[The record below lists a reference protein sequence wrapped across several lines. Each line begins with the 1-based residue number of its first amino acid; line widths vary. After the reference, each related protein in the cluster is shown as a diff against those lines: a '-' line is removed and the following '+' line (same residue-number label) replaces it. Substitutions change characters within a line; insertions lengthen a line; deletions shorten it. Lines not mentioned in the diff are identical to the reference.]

1 MAKTSKKTQSVL
13 QLLADK
19 SLPVE
24 HRSML
29 LRTLIMDTDT
39 DASAAVHALLES
51 HARANGESLFND
63 KLKQVEELLQQMQ
76 SGPMRN
82 ATFIDLVKVGSVQP
96 PQAFVVLDDGAFAY
110 TCVPEEALA
119 KDLRRGDRVILEG
132 KGRALLS
139 KAPNY
144 LKVGDEAQ
152 FERRIDDKHVEVS
165 VGQERHVFVTSH
177 ELSEQLDAGKV

>member
-1 MAKTSKKTQSVL
+1 MAKTSIKSQSVL
-13 QLLADK
+13 QFLADQ

-29 LRTLIMDTDT
+29 LRTLIIDP
-39 DASAAVHALLES
+39 DADGSAAVHALLES
-51 HARANGESLFND
+51 HSRANGESLFND
-63 KLKQVEELLQQMQ
+63 KLKQVDELLQQMQ

-82 ATFIDLVKVGSVQP
+82 ATFIDLVKVGSVSP

-110 TCVPEEALA
+110 TSVPDEALS

-139 KAPNY
+139 KAPHY
-144 LKVGDEAQ
+144 LNVGDEAQ
-152 FERRIDDKHVEVS
+152 F
-165 VGQERHVFVTSH
+165 
-177 ELSEQLDAGKV
+177 